1 MVAIDIRAD
10 GHMQILRITPYRPE
24 RNKYKPRKRSGS
36 TLMARTESISSSSDI
51 FEAVPEQM
59 SSTAT
64 YLIDLAGIGVSVI
77 DKRLVEVLYVTI
89 GDLKFEYATSHIT
102 QSINLSCGTLQ
113 VDNQL
118 HDALFPVVLQPTP
131 IPKSSPGVA
140 PLPTIQASL
149 IWLSE
154 NGRLPSVLNEI
165 NTQFKADH
173 GVIFVKYCSV
183 LLQALTIEADED
195 LLFSLY
201 ELMQIEGIWEDGA
214 EE

>member
-1 MVAIDIRAD
+1 
-10 GHMQILRITPYRPE
+10 
-24 RNKYKPRKRSGS
+24 
-36 TLMARTESISSSSDI
+36 MARTESISSSSDI
-51 FEAVPEQM
+51 FEAVPEQA

-64 YLIDLAGIGVSVI
+64 YVIDFAGIGVSVI
-77 DKRLVEVLYVTI
+77 DKKLVEVLYVTI
-89 GDLKFEYATSHIT
+89 GDLKFEYATSSIT

-165 NTQFKADH
+165 NIQFE
-173 GVIFVKYCSV
+173 GRSWR
-183 LLQALTIEADED
+183 TICQI
-195 LLFSLY
+195 LFSFTTGSYHRSRRGFTL
-201 ELMQIEGIWEDGA
+201 LIVRA
-214 EE
+214 HAN